1 MTAPRPVVDIN
12 LFFHNEADHLEA
24 TICSVLDQTWQ
35 DWRLTLIDDGS
46 TDGSREIAER
56 WAGRDRRI
64 ALKRF
69 RANQGI
75 VSGFRAAFLHGDAEF
90 VMPKSG
96 DDLLAPTFIEE
107 IMAVLEDP
115 DVAMCH
121 AGAVV
126 IDGNGT
132 VITEVPAET
141 RLATPEGDA
150 IARAAHV
157 MATYTFASS
166 FWGIYRRSA
175 VDRALGPLPCGGWD
189 HAFLADIA
197 LHGRI
202 LHVPKVLFFRRDGPA
217 PLHQLARNASLAW
230 SRARSADDLFDDFGA
245 LAPYTTCLWA
255 HLETFA
261 LARLPEA
268 QRAALIELARE
279 MLTARWAHG
288 FNQERDALL
297 AALPRLICR
306 QDDGIAAGAAG
317 VVLRQR
323 SAVRLLLEV
332 NAWATGDGSVVC
344 TYEEALRE
352 AA

>member
-1 MTAPRPVVDIN
+1 MRAPRPVVDIN
-12 LFFHNEADHLEA
+12 LFFHNEQAHLDA
-24 TICSVLDQTWQ
+24 TIRSILDQTWRA
-35 DWRLTLIDDGS
+35 WRLTLIDDGS
-46 TDGSREIAER
+46 TDGSREIAEL

-107 IMAVLEDP
+107 LMAVLEDP
-115 DVAMCH
+115 AVAMCH
-121 AGAVV
+121 AGAAV
-126 IDGNGT
+126 IDGEGT
-132 VITEVPAET
+132 VLGEVPGET
-141 RLATPEGDA
+141 RLATPEEDA

-157 MATYTFASS
+157 MHTYTFASS

-202 LHVPKVLFFRRDGPA
+202 LHVPTVLFFRRDGPA
-217 PLHQLARNASLAW
+217 PLRQLARNASLAW
-230 SRARSADDLFDDFGA
+230 SRARSADDLFGDVGA

-261 LARLPEA
+261 LARLPKAE
-268 QRAALIELARE
+268 RAALIELARE
-279 MLTARWAHG
+279 ILTARWARC
-288 FNQERDALL
+288 FCEDRDALIN
-297 AALPRLICR
+297 ALPRLICQ
-306 QDDGIAAGAAG
+306 QDDGRASGAIGA
-317 VVLRQR
+317 VLRHGN
-323 SAVRLLLEV
+323 ALRLLIEV
-332 NAWATGDGSVVC
+332 NAWATGDRSLVAA
-344 TYEEALRE
+344 YEETLRE

>member
-1 MTAPRPVVDIN
+1 MTAPRPVIDIN
-12 LFFHNEADHLEA
+12 LFFHDEAAHLDA
-24 TICSVLDQTWQ
+24 TIRSVLDQTWQ

-46 TDGSREIAER
+46 TDGSAEIAAR
-56 WAGRDRRI
+56 WVERDRRI
-64 ALKRF
+64 VLKRF

-75 VSGFRAAFLHGDAEF
+75 VPGFRAAFLHGDAEF

-115 DVAMCH
+115 AVAMCH
-121 AGAVV
+121 AGAAV
-126 IDGNGT
+126 IDGKGSVT
-132 VITEVPAET
+132 GEAPAWT

-175 VDRALGPLPCGGWD
+175 VDLALAPLPCGGWD

-217 PLHQLARNASLAW
+217 CVHRLARNASLAW
-230 SRARSADDLFDDFGA
+230 SRARSADDLFGDPGA
-245 LAPYTTCLWA
+245 IAPYTTCLWA

-261 LARLPEA
+261 LARLPDA
-268 QRAALIELARE
+268 TRAALIELARE
-279 MLTARWAHG
+279 VLTARWNPLFLA
-288 FNQERDALL
+288 ERDALL

-306 QDDGIAAGAAG
+306 QDDGMAAGAAG
-317 VVLRQR
+317 AVLRQR
-323 SAVRLLLEV
+323 NAVRLLLEV
-332 NAWATGDGSVVC
+332 NAWATGDRSVVS

-352 AA
+352 VA